1 MMSELIQV
9 EDILLSDSYNTTVGV
24 TSEEFKYYD
33 LTGLSNGSSLKL
45 NGVGQNVRNRMADTI
60 ITSTHH
66 GVTIS
71 YEVLTGIVTLNG
83 TYTNASASN
92 YTLAENI
99 DLGLNPGDWVTLL
112 RYYESG
118 TIDLNDSYIGYLLQ
132 GSGVS
137 NRINE
142 NSESLYD
149 PYISQVGTVT
159 TDSGTWGQR
168 IILQFWKQG
177 MVFNNFKFK
186 LAIYAGTALQ
196 GYSLPSATGI
206 QSEVQIFN
214 KTINKLNPSVESTG
228 EGAEI
233 TLAYDSV
240 SQTYTVDGTSTATGK
255 EFLLKTDGR
264 PYLEKDT
271 QLIDFILAAINSESR
286 LKFEDSFHIHIN

>member
-1 MMSELIQV
+1 MQFTGTEIQTV
-9 EDILLSDSYNTTVGV
+9 TYTPQNGGVLVFKDNEVYPSQPVYAPNQGILSGTHIQFNDTAITDNWSSIISKTNSSIETLNNHDERINMALKIFWFVIHITQQRRCYT
-24 TSEEFKYYD
+24 EEFKYYD

-99 DLGLNPGDWVTLL
+99 DLLGLGPGPGDWVTYL

-142 NSESLYD
+142 NSESLYI
-149 PYISQVGTVT
+149 PSHIVG
-159 TDSGTWGQR
+159 R
-168 IILQFWKQG
+168 LQSHG
-177 MVFNNFKFK
+177 
-186 LAIYAGTALQ
+186 
-196 GYSLPSATGI
+196 
-206 QSEVQIFN
+206 
-214 KTINKLNPSVESTG
+214 
-228 EGAEI
+228 
-233 TLAYDSV
+233 
-240 SQTYTVDGTSTATGK
+240 
-255 EFLLKTDGR
+255 
-264 PYLEKDT
+264 
-271 QLIDFILAAINSESR
+271 
-286 LKFEDSFHIHIN
+286 